1 MQFVFF
7 LFFCCLDLILIA
19 INFLVQSFKMVAD
32 QMSALEQETPLIKSH
47 VARFGAQALAC
58 EVLSLAELAEPFRN
72 GVHYPLFLLCLQSA
86 HRVKDKQWLVDI
98 FNDSKINLQEM
109 LPGKEQDC
117 VCMHAYWGGG
127 GIQWYK
133 WYPVS
138 TVSKVVSRDV
148 A

>member
-1 MQFVFF
+1 MSFF
-7 LFFCCLDLILIA
+7 YCLDLILIA
-19 INFLVQSFKMVAD
+19 TNFLVQSFKMVAD

-47 VARFGAQALAC
+47 VARFGTQALAC

-117 VCMHAYWGGG
+117 VHACIGGG
-127 GIQWYK
+127 GRGAGHK